1 MRLLPTITRSL
12 LFAARA
18 SSAGVGIVGSANA
31 VKKPSFSAPPGT
43 AEVEDQT
50 PLAPLGPH
58 CNVLVVGGTRG
69 IGLEFCRQLT
79 DKKCNVIATHRE
91 AEPPPAL
98 ASLGAKTLRMDVADE
113 ASIAAAAASLRA
125 DGVSLTHI
133 VHNAGIY
140 GPKGTLDGRERQG
153 RAAAPPVTKEHML
166 QTFEI
171 NAIGPLLVAQ
181 NFAPLLAPS
190 GAQTMPV
197 LAILTSKVGSIDDN
211 GSGGAYAYRT
221 SKAAVNQ
228 IAKSLYIDLEEQAT
242 VVLLHPGFVQT
253 DMTNGAGLI
262 TADVSVAGLLKAI
275 EATGP
280 ETPFR
285 FVDFAGKRIPW

>member
-1 MRLLPTITRSL
+1 M
-12 LFAARA
+12 A
-18 SSAGVGIVGSANA
+18 SA
-31 VKKPSFSAPPGT
+31 
-43 AEVEDQT
+43 
-50 PLAPLGPH
+50 
-58 CNVLVVGGTRG
+58 
-69 IGLEFCRQLT
+69 
-79 DKKCNVIATHRE
+79 
-91 AEPPPAL
+91 
-98 ASLGAKTLRMDVADE
+98 
-113 ASIAAAAASLRA
+113 
-125 DGVSLTHI
+125 
-133 VHNAGIY
+133 
-140 GPKGTLDGRERQG
+140 
-153 RAAAPPVTKEHML
+153 
-166 QTFEI
+166 
-171 NAIGPLLVAQ
+171 
-181 NFAPLLAPS
+181 LLAPS

-228 IAKSLYIDLEEQAT
+228 IAKSLYIDLEDQAT

>member
-18 SSAGVGIVGSANA
+18 SSAGVGIVASANA

-58 CNVLVVGGTRG
+58 CHVLVVGGTRG

-113 ASIAAAAASLRA
+113 ASIVAAAASLRA

-153 RAAAPPVTKEHML
+153 RAAAPPVTKEHMIE
-166 QTFEI
+166 TFTI
-171 NAIGPLLVAQ
+171 CLLYTS
-181 NFAPLLAPS
+181 PS
-190 GAQTMPV
+190 PR
-197 LAILTSKVGSIDDN
+197 D
-211 GSGGAYAYRT
+211 
-221 SKAAVNQ
+221 
-228 IAKSLYIDLEEQAT
+228 
-242 VVLLHPGFVQT
+242 
-253 DMTNGAGLI
+253 
-262 TADVSVAGLLKAI
+262 
-275 EATGP
+275 
-280 ETPFR
+280 
-285 FVDFAGKRIPW
+285 